1 MDLKDP
7 TVAAAVAAAITAL
20 YMYIKNKMNNQ
31 TGLPNS
37 VYFKPAALNA
47 ILVYFI
53 ISYGGAKNEQVM
65 TEPY

>member
-7 TVAAAVAAAITAL
+7 TTAAAIAALITAV
-20 YMYIKNKMNNQ
+20 YIYVKNKLNNQ

-47 ILVYFI
+47 ILIYFI
-53 ISYGGAKNEQVM
+53 VSYGGAKNDQIM

>member
-7 TVAAAVAAAITAL
+7 TVAATIAAVITGL
-20 YMYIKNKMNNQ
+20 YIYMKNKLNNQ

-37 VYFKPAALNA
+37 VYFKPAILNA
-47 ILVYFI
+47 ILVYFLV
-53 ISYGGAKNEQVM
+53 SYGGAKNEQVM

>member
-7 TVAAAVAAAITAL
+7 SIAAAVAAFLTAS
-20 YMYIKNKMNNQ
+20 YIFIRNKLNNQ

-53 ISYGGAKNEQVM
+53 VSYSGAKNETIM

>member
-7 TVAAAVAAAITAL
+7 TTAAAVAALITAI
-20 YMYIKNKMNNQ
+20 YIYVKNKLNNQ

-47 ILVYFI
+47 ILIYFI
-53 ISYGGAKNEQVM
+53 VSYGGAKNDQIM

>member
-7 TVAAAVAAAITAL
+7 TTAAAIAALITAI
-20 YMYIKNKMNNQ
+20 YIYVKNKLNNQ

-53 ISYGGAKNEQVM
+53 VSYGGSKNEQIM

>member
-7 TVAAAVAAAITAL
+7 TIAAAVAAVITTI
-20 YMYIKNKMNNQ
+20 YIYVKNRLNNQ

-53 ISYGGAKNEQVM
+53 VSYSGAKNEQIM

>member
-7 TVAAAVAAAITAL
+7 TTAAAIAALITAI
-20 YMYIKNKMNNQ
+20 YIYVKNKLNNQ

-47 ILVYFI
+47 ILIYFI
-53 ISYGGAKNEQVM
+53 VSYGGAKNDQIM

>member
-7 TVAAAVAAAITAL
+7 VTAAAIAAVITAV
-20 YMYIKNKMNNQ
+20 YIYIKNKLNNQ

-37 VYFKPAALNA
+37 TYFKPAALNA

-53 ISYGGAKNEQVM
+53 VSYSGAKNEQIM